1 MGAHSNPA
9 PLRGRV
15 AAGDP
20 RLNSEY
26 VARLEQQ
33 IQRLNGQLHEA
44 TLHNRALEQEH
55 LQLAH
60 YRAESDR
67 HRDEQATA
75 LLAEAQAEAQR
86 VRASA
91 AAEARRMLDQVAAEV
106 DQIQETIAERLASSV
121 PPSAPA
127 HEADPEDGASVSAEV
142 DDQAAATD
150 PAIRGQ
156 IDDLLRLRE
165 MVTASLK
172 ATVAGLQRQLSEL
185 EGSPLLE
192 ADENVAMGAHLHGVP
207 APAPPVEVHVSP
219 VTSILQATELERV
232 LGETDPNT
240 EIVLRSVADGAALLD
255 AYGISAE
262 RLVDAAATLLPGA
275 SLEPSS
281 DARVTVVLPE
291 AAA

>member
-1 MGAHSNPA
+1 M
-9 PLRGRV
+9 
-15 AAGDP
+15 
-20 RLNSEY
+20 
-26 VARLEQQ
+26 
-33 IQRLNGQLHEA
+33 NGQLYEA
-44 TLHNRALEQEH
+44 TLHNRALEEEH

-67 HRDEQATA
+67 HRDEQAA
-75 LLAEAQAEAQR
+75 AILAEAQAEAQR
-86 VRASA
+86 IRSA
-91 AAEARRMLDQVAAEV
+91 AASEARRMIDQVATEV
-106 DQIQETIAERLASSV
+106 DEIEQTIAEKLSSSTPTPQRPPEASS
-121 PPSAPA
+121 
-127 HEADPEDGASVSAEV
+127 EAGQGASAE
-142 DDQAAATD
+142 DNEQPTATD

-172 ATVAGLQRQLSEL
+172 ATVAGLQQQLSEL

-192 ADENVAMGAHLHGVP
+192 ADEQIAMGAHLRGVP
-207 APAPPVEVHVSP
+207 APAPPVEVHISP

-232 LGETDPNT
+232 LGEVDSTA
-240 EIVLRSVADGAALLD
+240 EVVLRSVADGAAVLD

-275 SLEPSS
+275 SLGLSS